1 MPTDVKEFSAATQ
14 EQVLKAIEATQAAVL
29 DGVRTW
35 SKTIESVIPA
45 NLPKFDIPGVEALPS
60 AQEAV
65 AIGFDFAEKL
75 LSTQKSFADQL
86 VAALTPAR

>member
-35 SKTIESVIPA
+35 SKTMESVIPA
-45 NLPKFDIPGVEALPS
+45 SMPKFDIPGVEALPS
-60 AQEAV
+60 PKEAI

-75 LSTQKSFADQL
+75 MSTQKSFAEQL
-86 VAALTPAR
+86 MTALTPAR

>member
-35 SKTIESVIPA
+35 SKTMESVIPA
-45 NLPKFDIPGVEALPS
+45 SLPKFDIPGVEALPS
-60 AQEAV
+60 PKEAI

-75 LSTQKSFADQL
+75 MSTQKSFAEQL
-86 VAALTPAR
+86 VTALTPTR

>member
-1 MPTDVKEFSAATQ
+1 M
-14 EQVLKAIEATQAAVL
+14 
-29 DGVRTW
+29 
-35 SKTIESVIPA
+35 ESVIPA

-60 AQEAV
+60 PKEAV
-65 AIGFDFAEKL
+65 ALGFDFAEKL

>member
-14 EQVLKAIEATQAAVL
+14 DQVLKAIEATQAAVL

-45 NLPKFDIPGVEALPS
+45 NLPKFDIPGVEAF
-60 AQEAV
+60 ER
-65 AIGFDFAEKL
+65 
-75 LSTQKSFADQL
+75 
-86 VAALTPAR
+86 LTGQSW

>member
-35 SKTIESVIPA
+35 SKTVESVIPA
-45 NLPKFDIPGVEALPS
+45 NLPKFDVPGVEALPS
-60 AQEAV
+60 PKEAV
-65 AIGFDFAEKL
+65 ALGFEFAEKL
-75 LSTQKSFADQL
+75 LSSQKSFADQL
-86 VAALTPAR
+86 VTALTPAR